1 MTQMKRRLSILLCFV
16 MVFTSVFVV
25 APTKVQAADTTYA
38 LYDYFTDGTDV
49 YVYKG
54 AKNFYAGDY
63 YIARKSEDKSVP
75 GHTIIETT
83 TLGYLSQLKGVTY
96 NSSKPSVATI
106 TKAGLIT
113 PKKTGKTTITIKYK
127 SLKRTF
133 NLNVVSEKNIYKK
146 IGDYYKNTAATM
158 EKSAKAF
165 IKAVGSST
173 KLTTKNRYKLLNAT
187 KDYNHSYGY
196 TTWGESVQNPD
207 GTITYKSSYYVYST
221 SAGHANV
228 LRSKITTAID
238 EYNPF
243 STYNAKYF
251 KVSSIKGTSKSKTIT
266 INLKKAV
273 TANDIFGANY
283 AFSWDTEVEA
293 SDTYSFPI
301 VVQRE
306 SNGKKYYGEA
316 TIKKGKK
323 TMTIK
328 LKNHKLVKG
337 ATYKLLAKTG
347 TNTGSW
353 IGNWLEDGYNKN
365 TFKITK

>member
-196 TTWGESVQNPD
+196 TTWGESVQP
-207 GTITYKSSYYVYST
+207 
-221 SAGHANV
+221 
-228 LRSKITTAID
+228 
-238 EYNPF
+238 
-243 STYNAKYF
+243 
-251 KVSSIKGTSKSKTIT
+251 
-266 INLKKAV
+266 
-273 TANDIFGANY
+273 
-283 AFSWDTEVEA
+283 
-293 SDTYSFPI
+293 
-301 VVQRE
+301 
-306 SNGKKYYGEA
+306 
-316 TIKKGKK
+316 
-323 TMTIK
+323 
-328 LKNHKLVKG
+328 
-337 ATYKLLAKTG
+337 
-347 TNTGSW
+347 
-353 IGNWLEDGYNKN
+353 
-365 TFKITK
+365 